1 MAVPIDADARQ
12 KRRVKTR
19 PCGPWFPYETYS
31 WSISVKLS
39 LACVLSPFVFLLLV
53 PPLWSDDVQNHE
65 RAGAEDRQALPF
77 NLATPTLGG
86 AQLWTD
92 ELIFRKWRIQ
102 KNAITRHYRLLDDEN
117 HRRAWGTFD
126 ECHGHLRS
134 LREKLPLAPIEGEV
148 VLILHGLGRTRA
160 SMAGMCKYLE
170 RGGGFTVL
178 NMSYATT
185 RGTIDDHADSLA
197 RVVENLDPGVTDISF
212 VAHSLG
218 NIVIRRFLDDYYR
231 RSDLDAASVRIKRIV
246 MLGPPNKGSELAQ
259 RFPRSVLVRWI
270 GGGSTVDLANGWQSL
285 QKRLATPRC
294 QFGIIA
300 GGQGDEDGRNA
311 LLQGDDDLV
320 VTVQETK
327 LPGAQDFVVLPVYHG
342 TIMLDKQAREHTLRF
357 LQHGYFRTESD
368 RQPIESEETAENDGG

>member
-1 MAVPIDADARQ
+1 M
-12 KRRVKTR
+12 K
-19 PCGPWFPYETYS
+19 F
-31 WSISVKLS
+31 S
-39 LACVLSPFVFLLLV
+39 LTCALSPFVFFLLV

-65 RAGAEDRQALPF
+65 QADAEDQHTLPF
-77 NLATPTLGG
+77 NLTTPTLGG

-92 ELIFRKWRIQ
+92 ELIFREWRIQ

-126 ECHGHLRS
+126 ECDGRLRS
-134 LREKLPLAPIEGEV
+134 LREKLPLAPIKGEA
-148 VLILHGLGRTRA
+148 VLVLHGLGRTRA

-170 RGGGFTVL
+170 REGGYTVL

-197 RVVENLDPGVTDISF
+197 HVVENLDPGVTEISF

-231 RSDLDAASVRIKRIV
+231 RSDSDAASVRIKRIV

-270 GGGSTVDLANGWQSL
+270 GGGSTVDLAKGWQSL
-285 QKRLATPRC
+285 QQRLATPRC
-294 QFGIIA
+294 EFGIIA
-300 GGQGDEDGRNA
+300 GGQGDQDGRNA

-327 LPGAQDFVVLPVYHG
+327 LPGARDFAVLPVYHG
-342 TIMLDKQAREHTLRF
+342 TIMLDKLAREYTLRF
-357 LQHGYFRTESD
+357 LQHGYFRTEPD
-368 RQPIESEETAENDGG
+368 RQPIEGEETAKEHGG